1 MTITKK
7 GISFP
12 DIAGSKK
19 IRNPHACFEATRCSL
34 TCTSW
39 PLPPGQRFN
48 ASGASFLVA
57 PSARGSCWLGGE
69 AGRQKQVLRS
79 TPHLSSAH
87 FLLMRCSP
95 EAALTALV
103 HALTAREDTS
113 FQPGTSLLQVV
124 AFSRALLKATLRLA
138 TGNTAL
144 QTPPPCASQQS
155 VSHINARC
163 L

>member
-1 MTITKK
+1 MTVTKN
-7 GISFP
+7 GVSFP
-12 DIAGSKK
+12 DITGSKK

-57 PSARGSCWLGGE
+57 PSARGSCWLGGD

-87 FLLMRCSP
+87 LLPRRCSP
-95 EAALTALV
+95 EAALPALV
-103 HALTAREDTS
+103 HALTARGHQFS
-113 FQPGTSLLQVV
+113 AWHIFIAGGCIQQAPFKSHSKANNWKCGTANPAVLCKSAVC
-124 AFSRALLKATLRLA
+124 F
-138 TGNTAL
+138 
-144 QTPPPCASQQS
+144 P
-155 VSHINARC
+155 H
-163 L
+163 